1 MTARQADQREQLYAV
16 DVSTLGLRQVK
27 CMSLGTR
34 SDGKKMKTLLFDDG
48 SSLAVVAS
56 PLPKGARNLADCVDR
71 NDPDHEDL
79 LKEHMLWRL
88 AESWCPE
95 DQTVPTATELA
106 EVRELTPAVT
116 ACIPFCY
123 RFLHILA
130 AHMNGCKAEHVTT
143 RVVVDVAEQM
153 FANADH
159 QMLQH
164 GYEWKL
170 MSPGIIRGGNAIA
183 RRVLYWSSHGHVC

>member
-1 MTARQADQREQLYAV
+1 MAAQQADQREQLYAV
-16 DVSTLGLRQVK
+16 DVSTLEVRQVK
-27 CMSLGTR
+27 CMSVDTR

-48 SSLAVVAS
+48 TRLAVVAS

-143 RVVVDVAEQM
+143 RVVVDVVA
-153 FANADH
+153 FALLLAVPCRSAA
-159 QMLQH
+159 LR
-164 GYEWKL
+164 L
-170 MSPGIIRGGNAIA
+170 AA
-183 RRVLYWSSHGHVC
+183 ASSVSCLTIMVCILCEATSL

>member
-1 MTARQADQREQLYAV
+1 
-16 DVSTLGLRQVK
+16 
-27 CMSLGTR
+27 
-34 SDGKKMKTLLFDDG
+34 
-48 SSLAVVAS
+48 
-56 PLPKGARNLADCVDR
+56 
-71 NDPDHEDL
+71 
-79 LKEHMLWRL
+79 MLWRL

-116 ACIPFCY
+116 ACMPFCY

-143 RVVVDVAEQM
+143 RAVVDVAEQM

-164 GYEWKL
+164 GYKWKL

-183 RRVLYWSSHGHVC
+183 KRVLYWSSHGHVDWPLSDLCWANPAIGRDGHMHKHYSCLEGTMSSRHVTQLEPSAMSMALL